1 MDFRSLTEKIALDE
15 VRWEVI
21 KQWLR
26 GLVTEDWPM
35 KLIALLI
42 ALVLWFGVSGQRT
55 MSTSR
60 IRGVHLSFRVP
71 SGAEISNDP
80 VQEVE
85 ITVTGDKRNI
95 DRINKND
102 LTVTVDLSN
111 YKPSELVVPLKPEI
125 VSVELPNSVKL
136 DEIQPNKIVLR
147 LEKSE
152 EKLVEVRPS
161 FEGQLPEGYEIYT
174 TTVVP
179 ARARIRGPESYVSL
193 IDRVPTERI
202 NLDGHKEDFVARQI
216 SVNPVNPK
224 VTFLD
229 AVVDVS
235 IKIGEQRM
243 EKTIINLPVKDELTG
258 KTAKETASVVL
269 YGPRTA
275 IEKVKADNFQIMLVT
290 DSGGKLVP
298 TLVWQPNF
306 TPEGIEVRSV
316 KPENYTLPK

>member
-111 YKPSELVVPLKPEI
+111 YKPSELVVPLKPET

-152 EKLVEVRPS
+152 EELVEVRPS
-161 FEGQLPEGYEIYT
+161 FEGQLPEGYEIYS

>member
-161 FEGQLPEGYEIYT
+161 FEGQLPEGYEIYS

>member
-111 YKPSELVVPLKPEI
+111 YKPSELVVPLKPET

-161 FEGQLPEGYEIYT
+161 FEGQLPEGYEIYS

-179 ARARIRGPESYVSL
+179 AKARIRGPESYVSL